1 MSNLI
6 LHEPTGAGKGSKL
19 YQGSGRAQQEA
30 GGVVKVPGE
39 ILRGSGAV
47 L

>member
-6 LHEPTGAGKGSKL
+6 LHEATGTWEGSKL

-30 GGVVKVPGE
+30 GCVVKVKLNKFFP
-39 ILRGSGAV
+39 L